1 MACGVDVCSP
11 APPRC
16 AEDMPISPEAQSLT
30 TGVEDA
36 NLFSSA
42 APSQDRGRVSVHS
55 KLFRSKRVNPSVVA
69 QDVSL
74 ICRLDGDTQSKILSV
89 IRRLFDQETVNPS
102 TVVSDLTEDI
112 DLTREE
118 VERIVAITDFFV
130 RPILEEG
137 DSIEAIIEDLQEI
150 KALDSDDE
158 SRLAGFLEKVRASI
172 PDDWRDDER
181 RRKVAR
187 RGPPYLSR
195 IITTANL
202 RGISE
207 RGSPGT
213 LIDYVPVGVLTVLG
227 DTYGEEQ
234 AEFTFQVDR
243 NRLRY
248 MIERLQRL
256 QRELDALREVGDTA
270 QAATAGKR
278 DSVER

>member
-102 TVVSDLTEDI
+102 TKVS
-112 DLTREE
+112 R
-118 VERIVAITDFFV
+118 
-130 RPILEEG
+130 
-137 DSIEAIIEDLQEI
+137 S
-150 KALDSDDE
+150 
-158 SRLAGFLEKVRASI
+158 
-172 PDDWRDDER
+172 
-181 RRKVAR
+181 
-187 RGPPYLSR
+187 
-195 IITTANL
+195 
-202 RGISE
+202 
-207 RGSPGT
+207 
-213 LIDYVPVGVLTVLG
+213 
-227 DTYGEEQ
+227 
-234 AEFTFQVDR
+234 
-243 NRLRY
+243 
-248 MIERLQRL
+248 
-256 QRELDALREVGDTA
+256 
-270 QAATAGKR
+270 
-278 DSVER
+278 